1 MGGWGA
7 KKQTKLTIAQK
18 RNEKRKTSILKEVDT
33 HALQLCAHDALSFW
47 LSTARCRVHGPWT
60 GPDRTGFLELRSGP
74 VRSNTLRCSVRS
86 GPDHA
91 FGVPVRSGPVQL
103 RLETR
108 SMDLTGPNRALY

>member
-47 LSTARCRVHGPWT
+47 LSTTRCRVHGPWT

-74 VRSNTLRCSVRS
+74 VRSNTLRCSR
-86 GPDHA
+86 A
-91 FGVPVRSGPVQL
+91 VPV
-103 RLETR
+103 ETEKVTEVVPAEEE
-108 SMDLTGPNRALY
+108 LVAALAPSPCAGAN